1 MISVLDR
8 REDGGNLLGAWDTK
22 SPPDWRLLFDTPEDC
37 AKWEVEELARE
48 HRNRQAM
55 GSGGAV
61 AGNGSRGAAPS
72 RTPSRTAAGTVL
84 AEAGRGGKERRVEV
98 VLDIGGSSFN

>member
-1 MISVLDR
+1 
-8 REDGGNLLGAWDTK
+8 
-22 SPPDWRLLFDTPEDC
+22 
-37 AKWEVEELARE
+37 
-48 HRNRQAM
+48 M

-84 AEAGRGGKERRVEV
+84 AEAGWGGKERRVEV
-98 VLDIGGSSFN
+98 VLDIGGSSFNWDEESDEDDDDDDGT